1 MGSRGAFENV
11 DMGNFSFKEGEQHYF
26 SLGTLSSDSNVKI
39 IVQDSK
45 NVKAPEFSHTPG
57 RIYAVVKDGL
67 LKHLA
72 YYDENHKQA
81 VSIDFAHEHK
91 GVKPHRHVYL
101 DHSKNTPGVPPTK
114 EEQILIQKIKKEF
127 HLR

>member
-11 DMGNFSFKEGEQHYF
+11 DLGNFAFKEGSQHYK
-26 SLGTLSSDSNVKI
+26 SIGVLSSDSNVKVLI
-39 IVQDSK
+39 QDSK
-45 NVKAPEFSHTPG
+45 NVKAPEYSHTAG
-57 RIYAVVKDGL
+57 RIYAVVKDGQ

-81 VSIDFAHEHK
+81 VSIDLAHEHK
-91 GVKPHRHVYL
+91 GVQPHRHVYL
-101 DHSKNTPGVPPTK
+101 SHDKSDPGVPPTVA
-114 EEQILIQKIKKEF
+114 EEALIKKIKKEF

>member
-1 MGSRGAFENV
+1 MGSRGAFESV
-11 DMGNFSFKEGEQHYF
+11 DMGNFSFKEGGQHYY
-26 SLGTLSSDSNVKI
+26 SLGTLSNDSNVKV

-45 NVKAPEFSHTPG
+45 SVKAPEFSHTPG
-57 RIYAVVKDGL
+57 RIYAVVKDGS

-72 YYDENHKQA
+72 YYDEEHKQA

-101 DHSKNTPGVPPTK
+101 IHNKNDPGVPPTK
-114 EEQILIQKIKKEF
+114 EEQELIQKIKREF